1 MSAKAVTAQPEP
13 VDEVEASRAPLMDHL
28 VELRQRMVRTLWC
41 LGILFI
47 AAWFV
52 TEPALKVLLRP
63 LANAAAAHGYVLT
76 GVTTNP
82 AIVASPDGETTPG
95 QTAPG
100 QTPPAQTSAAQPPAT
115 TQPAVGGQAR
125 PGSRGEFSAVTLAP
139 LEMIFVRLK
148 LAFLIALAVG
158 FPFVAYQVYGFVAPG
173 LYKKERA
180 AVLPFLFLMPLL
192 FVGGALVVYYYVLP
206 LFTDLSFAAELE
218 GGGMRV
224 VYQAQVKPYY
234 ELSISLLTA
243 FGLAFQLPVV
253 LALLGRAGVV
263 HADSLRK
270 GRKYALAVIL
280 VIAAIMT
287 PPDPVSWIA
296 LGIPLLGLYEA
307 GTWWVASIERGRK
320 RREEAEARREAE
332 ETAKEA
338 ARESAESKR
347 RAEAATKSAPALPAG
362 E

>member
-1 MSAKAVTAQPEP
+1 MTANAATPE

-28 VELRQRMVRTLWC
+28 VELRQRTVRVLWC

-76 GVTTNP
+76 GEATNP
-82 AIVASPDGETTPG
+82 AIVASPDG
-95 QTAPG
+95 QVL
-100 QTPPAQTSAAQPPAT
+100 PAQTSPRPAS
-115 TQPAVGGQAR
+115 VGGQAA

-148 LAFLIALAVG
+148 LSFLIALAVG

-218 GGGMRV
+218 GGGMKV

-263 HADSLRK
+263 EAASLRK

-307 GTWWVASIERGRK
+307 GVWWVAAIERGRK
-320 RREEAEARREAE
+320 RREEAAAKREA
-332 ETAKEA
+332 AEA
-338 ARESAESKR
+338 AREAAEAKR
-347 RAEAATKSAPALPAG
+347 RTETASKSAPALPAG

>member
-1 MSAKAVTAQPEP
+1 VTTQIANRKVGGASAE

-28 VELRQRMVRTLWC
+28 VELRQRLVRILWC

-76 GVTTNP
+76 DDTTNP
-82 AIVASPDGETTPG
+82 AITIA
-95 QTAPG
+95 APPAA
-100 QTPPAQTSAAQPPAT
+100 QTPAGSAPESQPSVQPATPAPPAAAPDRQV
-115 TQPAVGGQAR
+115 QPANRGQ
-125 PGSRGEFSAVTLAP
+125 FSAVTLAP

-148 LAFLIALAVG
+148 LSFLIAIAVG

-180 AVLPFLFLMPLL
+180 AVMPFLFLMPLL
-192 FVGGALVVYYYVLP
+192 FIGGALVVYYYVLP
-206 LFTDLSFAAELE
+206 LFTDLSFAAEIE
-218 GGGMRV
+218 GSGMRV
-224 VYQAQVKPYY
+224 IYQAQVKPYY

-253 LALLGRAGVV
+253 LALLGRAGVIQ
-263 HADSLRK
+263 ASSLRK

-280 VIAAIMT
+280 IIAAIMT

-307 GTWWVASIERGRK
+307 GVWWVAAIEGGRK
-320 RREEAEARREAE
+320 RREAAEAKREA
-332 ETAKEA
+332 AEA
-338 ARESAESKR
+338 ARE
-347 RAEAATKSAPALPAG
+347 AAK
-362 E
+362 